1 MISFLPVLPISTAS
15 VLLVCV
21 AIASAL
27 IYLPFLVVGYGRLQ
41 VGYDMAKPRAVF
53 DQLPAYA
60 QRATWAHQNAF
71 ETFMIFA
78 VAALMAYV
86 TQQDAPAA
94 AWAAIAFVVART
106 LYPVFYILNLP
117 IGRSVMF
124 AVGSLS
130 TVTLFALSLMK
141 QGW

>member
-1 MISFLPVLPISTAS
+1 MILFLPALPFSTAS
-15 VLLVCV
+15 VLLACV
-21 AIASAL
+21 AIAAAL

-41 VGYDMAKPRAVF
+41 AGYDMAKPRALF

-86 TQQDAPAA
+86 TQADSLWTP
-94 AWAAIAFVVART
+94 WAAIAFVVART
-106 LYPVFYILNLP
+106 FYPVFYILNIP
-117 IGRSVMF
+117 IGRSAMF

-130 TVTLFALSLMK
+130 TITLFTLSLMK
-141 QGW
+141 QGF